1 MATFFEWDE
10 AKNQE
15 NQRKHGVS
23 FEVAQYAFAD
33 LHRVI
38 LRDMR
43 HSIPEEERFY
53 CIGRVEGGIITVRF
67 TWRSSTIRIF
77 GAGFWRKYR
86 KVYLEGK

>member
-1 MATFFEWDE
+1 MPLLIF
-10 AKNQE
+10 
-15 NQRKHGVS
+15 
-23 FEVAQYAFAD
+23 
-33 LHRVI
+33 HRVI

-67 TWRSSTIRIF
+67 TWRSKYDPYFWCR
-77 GAGFWRKYR
+77 FWRKYR

>member
-1 MATFFEWDE
+1 MKISFEWDE

-15 NQRKHGVS
+15 NQGKHGVS

-33 LHRVI
+33 AQRVI
-38 LRDMR
+38 LSDTR

-53 CIGRVEGGIITVRF
+53 CVGRIEGGIITVRF
-67 TWRSSTIRIF
+67 TMRGNIIRVF

-86 KVYLEGK
+86 KLYFSNE